1 MFSKKKFR
9 DKIGQLTSG
18 YVLRH
23 GSFNQT
29 SEETDELFDRVE
41 YDDYIIDYDFSDC
54 NNPKVTIRNKNNDII
69 LDDLLSHINPDSVQ
83 VNSGNDKFIKDISR
97 FIKEAYDYA
106 K

>member
-1 MFSKKKFR
+1 MFEKKKFR

-54 NNPKVTIRNKNNDII
+54 NNPKVTVKDENNNII
-69 LDDLLSHINPDSVQ
+69 LNDSLSNINPNIDQDNQFLYDLLNA
-83 VNSGNDKFIKDISR
+83 IKI
-97 FIKEAYDYA
+97 AYDCA